1 MAKLVNNKQSLI
13 PIVVMICFSL
23 LLIGSLLIKVYQA
36 DRDLGQLRSDKYQA
50 RLAAESAIN
59 FAVTK
64 MCEAIRTSDRPVE
77 PSVLTSIFFEDR
89 IPIDEWVNFGV
100 KTKSYFRVTSIRK
113 LSIDDD
119 ENTRLIDEAQQ
130 YQIIGEGRCG
140 LYCYTT
146 AAIVQLYDLAKL
158 FGVFQSLDEYYYGNP
173 IAHYAAAYGSFNEF
187 YKANRELFD
196 SGRIT
201 TQGKILDP
209 KLLISMYEPGGKP
222 PFVTPADNQI
232 KENYGTFFN
241 RGGVSPCNGPIY
253 CGLPV
258 IVDSH
263 EFKAPAQTALYFYH
277 RPGTEPVLKERD
289 TNSLRKMYSSPRI
302 QHISGNIENRNL
314 TKFFVDRD
322 SVKYSSYIPSWRP
335 DINHLRELCKKR
347 GIYINSEGKGF
358 LNGNPIEVDYHPGV
372 VTMHSDSY
380 LTPNSSK
387 FEMDELKDEK
397 YIVLA
402 SDVKYDGYNNIDGAN
417 LNGAKLIFSERSIY
431 LRGEIGSDLIIVTP
445 GHIFITGPTNIDSRL
460 NLFLVAAQGTAIST
474 VDLEDVI
481 KKNNPTPEFIDAV
494 REWNIRAIIYKPG
507 AGVYSAASLDSKD
520 ANTKINFLG
529 IVGGKSLKLHII
541 GSCIGGDLQRWI
553 DNTEYNSL
561 VIDHDSSCADRLTVS
576 PVSVNILKLRT
587 RPVKL
592 N

>member
-1 MAKLVNNKQSLI
+1 MAKLTNNKQSLI
-13 PIVVMICFSL
+13 PIVVMIGFSL
-23 LLIGSLLIKVYQA
+23 LLIGSLLVKVYQA

-59 FAVTK
+59 YTVTK

-89 IPIDEWVNFGV
+89 IPIDEWVKFGV

-119 ENTRLIDEAQQ
+119 EDTKLIDEGQQ
-130 YQIIGEGRCG
+130 YQIITEGRCG
-140 LYCYTT
+140 LHCYST

-173 IAHYAAAYGSFNEF
+173 MAPYAATFGSFNEF
-187 YKANRELFD
+187 YKANHELFD

-209 KLLISMYEPGGKP
+209 KLLISMYEPGGKS
-222 PFVTPADNQI
+222 PFVTPEDKPI
-232 KENYGTFFN
+232 TDNYGAFFN

-253 CGLPV
+253 FGLPV
-258 IVDSH
+258 VVDNH
-263 EFKAPAQTALYFYH
+263 EFNAPAQTALYFYH
-277 RPGTEPVLKERD
+277 RPDTKPVLKEKD
-289 TNSLRKMYSSPRI
+289 SNSVRMMYSSPRI
-302 QHISGNIENRNL
+302 QYTSGKVENRNY

-322 SVKYSSYIPSWRP
+322 SIKYSAFIPPWRP
-335 DINHLRELCKKR
+335 DINHLRELSKKR
-347 GIYINSEGKGF
+347 GIYIDDEGKGH

-372 VTMHSDSY
+372 ITMHSDSY
-380 LTPNSSK
+380 LTPNSSNY
-387 FEMDELKDEK
+387 EMDELKDEK

-431 LRGEIGSDLIIVTP
+431 LRGEIGSDLIVVTP

-494 REWNIRAIIYKPG
+494 REWNIRAVIYKPG
-507 AGVYSAASLDSKD
+507 AGVYSAASLENKDS
-520 ANTKINFLG
+520 NTKINFLG
-529 IVGGKSLKLHII
+529 VVGGRSIKLHII
-541 GSCIGGDLQRWI
+541 GSCIGGNLQRWI

-561 VIDHDSSCADRLTVS
+561 VIDHDPDSVERLAIS
-576 PVSVNILKLRT
+576 PVTANILKLRT
-587 RPVKL
+587 RPIKL

>member
-1 MAKLVNNKQSLI
+1 MEKLSTNKQSLI
-13 PIVVMICFSL
+13 PVFVMVAFSV
-23 LLIGSLLIKVYQA
+23 LLIGALLFKVYQA

-77 PSVLTSIFFEDR
+77 PSVLTAIFFEDR
-89 IPIDEWVNFGV
+89 IPIDEWISFGV

-119 ENTRLIDEAQQ
+119 ENTKLIDEGQQ
-130 YQIIGEGRCG
+130 YQIIAEGRCG
-140 LYCYTT
+140 IHCYST
-146 AAIVQLYDLAKL
+146 AAIVQLYDLANL

-173 IAHYAAAYGSFNEF
+173 LFPYISAYGSFNEF
-187 YKANRELFD
+187 YKANHELFD

-201 TQGKILDP
+201 NQGKILDP
-209 KLLISMYEPGGKP
+209 KLLISMYEPNGKS
-222 PFVTPADNQI
+222 PFVTPENNKITD
-232 KENYGTFFN
+232 NYGAFFSRN
-241 RGGVSPCNGPIY
+241 YVSPCNGPIY
-253 CGLPV
+253 SSLPV
-258 IVDSH
+258 VVDNH

-277 RPGTEPVLKERD
+277 RPGTNPVLKEKD
-289 TNSLRKMYSSPRI
+289 SNSLRMMYSSPRI
-302 QHISGNIENRNL
+302 QHTSGNIEKRNL

-322 SVKYSSYIPSWRP
+322 SIKYSSYIPSWRP
-335 DINHLRELCKKR
+335 DINHLRELSKSR
-347 GIYINSEGKGF
+347 GIYIDNEGKGYQ
-358 LNGNPIEVDYHPGV
+358 NGNPINVDYHPGV

-387 FEMDELKDEK
+387 YEIDELKDEK

-431 LRGEIGSDLIIVTP
+431 IRGEIGTDLIVVTP

-481 KKNNPTPEFIDAV
+481 KKNNPTSDFIEAA
-494 REWNIRAIIYKPG
+494 REWNIRAVIYKPG
-507 AGVYSAASLDSKD
+507 AGVYSAASLSDSEK
-520 ANTKINFLG
+520 NTRVNFLG
-529 IVGGKSLKLHII
+529 VVKGRSIKLHII
-541 GSCIGGDLQRWI
+541 GSCIGGNLQRWI
-553 DNTEYNSL
+553 DNTERDSL
-561 VIDHDSSCADRLTVS
+561 VIDHDPSSAQRLMIS